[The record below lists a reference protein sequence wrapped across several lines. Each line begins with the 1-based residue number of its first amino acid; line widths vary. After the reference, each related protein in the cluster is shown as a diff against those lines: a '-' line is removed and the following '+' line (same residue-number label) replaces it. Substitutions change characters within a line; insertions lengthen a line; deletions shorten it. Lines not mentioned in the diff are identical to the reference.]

1 MLSQRRPETP
11 TSTPMPA
18 VRCGSPRRLLLLFA
32 FVPLA
37 LLSAAAHAALPPGVT
52 KITSV
57 EGVDEYRLANGLT
70 VLLFPD
76 ATKPT
81 TTVNVTYKV
90 GSRQENYG
98 ETGMAH
104 LLEHMLFKGTPSVPS
119 VFAELGR
126 RGMQFNG
133 TTSYD
138 RTTYFETFT
147 ASQEALDWVLMMEA
161 ERMTRSTFSKA
172 ELDSEMTV
180 VRNEYERGENQP
192 QSVLWKRMAAVAFDW
207 HNYGKPT
214 IGARSDIEHVPFER
228 LRAFYTMYYQPDNA
242 VLTVGGKFDAD
253 RTLATIARRF
263 GALPKPTRALPKL
276 YTAEPVQDGERTVTV
291 RRVAGTQW
299 LGAMFHY
306 PQGANADATALEALA
321 EIMTVEPAGRLYKA
335 LVEGKKASS
344 VENWTFLQ
352 HDAGFVIFW
361 AQVPVGEPV
370 EAARDTLL
378 ATLYDVPAHPITAAE
393 LDRVRTKA
401 QKDFDDTV
409 NDPERMTVALAEA
422 IAEGD
427 WRLFFIRR
435 DRWRNLTPAD
445 VTRAA
450 GEWLKTSNLTI
461 GMFLPEAKP
470 DRAPLAAAVDIPALV
485 RNYKGDPPVAA
496 GEAFDPTP
504 ANLEARTE
512 RFRLPNG
519 MRIAL
524 LPKKTRGE
532 TVDLEL
538 RLDIGDTE
546 SLRNSSPVSA
556 FTAAMLE
563 RGTAKHDRQ
572 AFDDALDRLRAKV
585 DIGGGGATVMAS
597 AKTVR
602 ASVPDVLRLIAE
614 ALREPSFVPSEFE
627 QLKRERLTALEQS
640 RTDPTAIAR
649 RAAARAGN
657 PYPPDDIRYTPTL
670 DEEVTRV
677 KALDVEA
684 VKAFHAK
691 FYGASHAELAIVGD
705 FDAAVIRTLARDL
718 FGDFAAQMPYAR
730 VPQPWYAT
738 ASAPQTF
745 ETPDKANAAMFG
757 RLSMQLNDQS
767 PDYASLV
774 VANRMLGGDSDSRI
788 FKRVRVQDGLSYA
801 VASVLQPASIDANS
815 TFVVY
820 AIFAPQNLAKVQA
833 ATREEVARAR
843 DAGFGEA
850 EVAAAKKALLEERR
864 IARAQDDA
872 LAASLVSQEYL
883 GRTWAE
889 SARID
894 AAIAAVTVESANA
907 ALRKYVDPAGIG
919 YAYAGDFAKK

>member
-1 MLSQRRPETP
+1 
-11 TSTPMPA
+11 
-18 VRCGSPRRLLLLFA
+18 
-32 FVPLA
+32 
-37 LLSAAAHAALPPGVT
+37 
-52 KITSV
+52 
-57 EGVDEYRLANGLT
+57 
-70 VLLFPD
+70 
-76 ATKPT
+76 
-81 TTVNVTYKV
+81 
-90 GSRQENYG
+90 
-98 ETGMAH
+98 
-104 LLEHMLFKGTPSVPS
+104 
-119 VFAELGR
+119 
-126 RGMQFNG
+126 
-133 TTSYD
+133 
-138 RTTYFETFT
+138 
-147 ASQEALDWVLMMEA
+147 
-161 ERMTRSTFSKA
+161 
-172 ELDSEMTV
+172 
-180 VRNEYERGENQP
+180 
-192 QSVLWKRMAAVAFDW
+192 
-207 HNYGKPT
+207 
-214 IGARSDIEHVPFER
+214 
-228 LRAFYTMYYQPDNA
+228 
-242 VLTVGGKFDAD
+242 
-253 RTLATIARRF
+253 
-263 GALPKPTRALPKL
+263 
-276 YTAEPVQDGERTVTV
+276 
-291 RRVAGTQW
+291 
-299 LGAMFHY
+299 
-306 PQGANADATALEALA
+306 
-321 EIMTVEPAGRLYKA
+321 
-335 LVEGKKASS
+335 
-344 VENWTFLQ
+344 
-352 HDAGFVIFW
+352 
-361 AQVPVGEPV
+361 
-370 EAARDTLL
+370 
-378 ATLYDVPAHPITAAE
+378 
-393 LDRVRTKA
+393 
-401 QKDFDDTV
+401 
-409 NDPERMTVALAEA
+409 
-422 IAEGD
+422 
-427 WRLFFIRR
+427 
-435 DRWRNLTPAD
+435 
-445 VTRAA
+445 
-450 GEWLKTSNLTI
+450 
-461 GMFLPEAKP
+461 
-470 DRAPLAAAVDIPALV
+470 
-485 RNYKGDPPVAA
+485 
-496 GEAFDPTP
+496 
-504 ANLEARTE
+504 
-512 RFRLPNG
+512 
-519 MRIAL
+519 
-524 LPKKTRGE
+524 
-532 TVDLEL
+532 
-538 RLDIGDTE
+538 
-546 SLRNSSPVSA
+546 
-556 FTAAMLE
+556 
-563 RGTAKHDRQ
+563 
-572 AFDDALDRLRAKV
+572 
-585 DIGGGGATVMAS
+585 MAS